1 MDIIGQ
7 KPECRV
13 SVFTTKNTSPF
24 AKIKYLNTEV
34 FRLGSVSE
42 KAIVRY
48 VSYIV
53 FNLFGTL
60 LLFTKRPDSIIVYET
75 LSIFPAFIYSRIMK
89 HKKIHIHYHEYI
101 SEVEKNNASGYMKYL
116 FKCEGKLLRSYS
128 CSHTNEDRKKMFL
141 AEYSFL
147 KAEQVFVFPNL
158 PPRYWWTKYGQH
170 KKPWNGGK
178 IKLVYVGALD
188 VDTMFLEEILNW
200 VKENPNELEIT
211 LFSYQFN
218 IKTKDILNNYS
229 ANNIFLKPAKDYSE
243 LPAELVKFDIGLVMY
258 KGHIPNVIYSVPNK
272 VFEYLH
278 CGNKVLSDKCLVSLG
293 KLNSTNI
300 VLTKFNEIQNYEI
313 SKLRD
318 LLKRDFTNVGQREQF
333 STLIDQI

>member
-13 SVFTTKNTSPF
+13 SVITTKNTSPF

-42 KAIVRY
+42 RAIVRY

-60 LLFTKRPDSIIVYET
+60 LLFAKRPDSIIVYES

-89 HKKIHIHYHEYI
+89 HKKIHIHYHEYM
-101 SEVEKNNASGYMKYL
+101 SAVEKNNASGYMKYL
-116 FKCEGKLLRSYS
+116 FSCEEKLLQSYS

-141 AEYSFL
+141 TDHPCL
-147 KAEQVFVFPNL
+147 KEEQVFVFPNL
-158 PPRYWWTKYGQH
+158 PPSYWWKEYGQY

-211 LFSYQFN
+211 LFSHQFN
-218 IKTKDILNNYS
+218 TKTKDSLKNFS
-229 ANNIFLKPAKDYSE
+229 ANNIFLMPAKNYSE
-243 LPAELVKFDIGLVMY
+243 LPAELVKFDIGLVLY
-258 KGHIPNVIYSVPNK
+258 NGHIPNFIYNVPNK
-272 VFEYLH
+272 VFEYLY
-278 CGNKVLSDKCLVSLG
+278 CGNKVLSDNCLVSLG
-293 KLNSTNI
+293 KLNLRNI
-300 VLTKFNEIQNYEI
+300 VLTKFNEIQNFEI

-318 LLKRDFTNVGQREQF
+318 LLNRDFTNVGKSEQF